1 MMRALLT
8 KISGEL
14 LQYQQQPNIKTVCH
28 STLNLDHRTGNT
40 ITSVLSHKK
49 KAPLI
54 LERTE
59 LIIREASKRF
69 LFETFLSRS
78 FCPSFGGEG
87 GFLFILPSK
96 QRKKKMQRKSS
107 TGLRVCSL
115 FPSSVIVI
123 LSSRAFIELEQTLFR
138 SVDEAALLNGK
149 LELER

>member
-1 MMRALLT
+1 M
-8 KISGEL
+8 G
-14 LQYQQQPNIKTVCH
+14 QQQQQQQQQQQNIKTVCH
-28 STLNLDHRTGNT
+28 STLNLDHRTGIT
-40 ITSVLSHKK
+40 ITSVLSNK

-115 FPSSVIVI
+115 FPSSVIVF
-123 LSSRAFIELEQTLFR
+123 LSS
-138 SVDEAALLNGK
+138 
-149 LELER
+149 

>member
-1 MMRALLT
+1 M
-8 KISGEL
+8 G
-14 LQYQQQPNIKTVCH
+14 QQQQQQQQQQQNIKTVCH
-28 STLNLDHRTGNT
+28 STLNLDHRTGIT
-40 ITSVLSHKK
+40 ITSVLSHK

-96 QRKKKMQRKSS
+96 QRKQDAKKIQYWFAR
-107 TGLRVCSL
+107 L
-115 FPSSVIVI
+115 FTISILGDCLFVI
-123 LSSRAFIELEQTLFR
+123 LSYHRT
-138 SVDEAALLNGK
+138 
-149 LELER
+149 